1 MRKILTTALLA
12 LTFGANAQ
20 TLNPDN
26 YEYPVRNVAGLCSS
40 NFGEMRPDHF
50 HSGVDIKTDG
60 VEGKPVV
67 AVADGYISR
76 IVVQPSGYGQALYVT
91 HPDGTTSVYG
101 HLSRFRSD
109 IDSLVRTERYRRQ
122 RNSVDIFL
130 NEEEYPVRRGET
142 IALSG
147 NTGNSFGP
155 HLHFEIRETA
165 TQRTLNL
172 IAQGVIRVADTQKP
186 IVNAIY
192 YVAVD
197 SVGGMAL
204 HSKPR
209 RTALRRTASGHYVPA
224 DGKPVK
230 VAPAGYFIL
239 DVTDRKDNVWNRFGI
254 YRVSESID
262 GKPVFEYRMD
272 GFTFDASRYC
282 NAVSYYPIQLTA
294 RSEMIRLACLEG
306 NRRDFY
312 TVLDDNGLVRM
323 ADGGRHTVRIE
334 AEDDCHNISAI
345 EFEIEPGFADAEF
358 TAAAEEMR
366 RRIAEGDPSLL
377 VIDRTCPFT
386 TRCGDIEVTIPEGSL
401 YESVPFHGGP
411 AGVAAPADSTIMAI
425 SPVYEVM
432 DSDTPLQKSMNIS
445 IRAFVPYDI
454 RPHVALATIT
464 AKGRPAYVGGKY
476 DNGAITARTR
486 RFGRYYAVADTV
498 APTVV
503 PRFING
509 SDMRKYKAISFDV
522 DDNFSGIGE
531 YSMFIDGEWVPVD
544 YSPIKGRMTH
554 SFDHLRYPRDTRHT
568 VVINVTDNCGNRTVW
583 RGEFTR

>member
-122 RNSVDIFL
+122 RNSVDIFF

-186 IVNAIY
+186 IVQR
-192 YVAVD
+192 
-197 SVGGMAL
+197 
-204 HSKPR
+204 H
-209 RTALRRTASGHYVPA
+209 
-224 DGKPVK
+224 
-230 VAPAGYFIL
+230 IL
-239 DVTDRKDNVWNRFGI
+239 CCCR
-254 YRVSESID
+254 
-262 GKPVFEYRMD
+262 
-272 GFTFDASRYC
+272 
-282 NAVSYYPIQLTA
+282 Q
-294 RSEMIRLACLEG
+294 
-306 NRRDFY
+306 
-312 TVLDDNGLVRM
+312 
-323 ADGGRHTVRIE
+323 
-334 AEDDCHNISAI
+334 
-345 EFEIEPGFADAEF
+345 
-358 TAAAEEMR
+358 R
-366 RRIAEGDPSLL
+366 RR
-377 VIDRTCPFT
+377 
-386 TRCGDIEVTIPEGSL
+386 
-401 YESVPFHGGP
+401 HG
-411 AGVAAPADSTIMAI
+411 AA
-425 SPVYEVM
+425 
-432 DSDTPLQKSMNIS
+432 L
-445 IRAFVPYDI
+445 
-454 RPHVALATIT
+454 
-464 AKGRPAYVGGKY
+464 
-476 DNGAITARTR
+476 
-486 RFGRYYAVADTV
+486 
-498 APTVV
+498 
-503 PRFING
+503 
-509 SDMRKYKAISFDV
+509 
-522 DDNFSGIGE
+522 
-531 YSMFIDGEWVPVD
+531 
-544 YSPIKGRMTH
+544 
-554 SFDHLRYPRDTRHT
+554 
-568 VVINVTDNCGNRTVW
+568 
-583 RGEFTR
+583 